1 MTLLVQL
8 FGITRQAIYKR
19 LKKAKQQDSQ
29 ASVVEQLVVRE
40 RSLQQRIGG
49 RKLYHLLKDELKKLS
64 IPMGRD
70 KFFVFLRKKRLLVPK
85 SRKFTLTTMSNHR
98 FFKHPNRIKDLVLNK
113 PEQVW
118 VSDITYIK
126 TKEEN
131 LFLSLVTDAFS
142 KQIMGYHLSDNL
154 KTEGPL
160 KALTMALR
168 NRRYPNRK
176 LIHHSDR
183 GLQYCNPIYTDLL
196 EKNKIQVSMT
206 TRYDPYENA
215 IAERVNGIIKNEL
228 IVMEV
233 LPDREIAH
241 QAVNQSIKTY
251 NTRRPHLSIGYRT
264 PRQAHEHPNF
274 KLKCWKK
281 YLDKAN

>member
-1 MTLLVQL
+1 MTLLTQL

-19 LKKAKQQDSQ
+19 LRKVKEQDNQ
-29 ASVVEQLVVRE
+29 ASVVEQLVTRE

-49 RKLYHLLKDELKKLS
+49 RKLYHLLKDELMKLS

-98 FFKHPNRIKDLVLNK
+98 FFKHPNRIKDLELNK

-142 KQIMGYHLSDNL
+142 KQIMGYHLADNL

-160 KALTMALR
+160 KALQMALR
-168 NRRYPNRK
+168 NRLYPNRK

-196 EKNKIQVSMT
+196 ERHNIQVSMT
-206 TRYDPYENA
+206 TKYDPYENA

-228 IVMEV
+228 IVMET
-233 LPDREIAH
+233 LPDREIA
-241 QAVNQSIKTY
+241 QRAVVQSIKTY

-264 PRQAHEHPNF
+264 PEHAHQHPNF
-274 KLKCWKK
+274 KLKRWKNH
-281 YLDKAN
+281 LE